1 MRVLIAVL
9 ALSVSL
15 WPASAQA
22 YEKFI
27 PLGHSYS
34 PDQAVLPPLNSELD
48 RLNAK
53 VDIIESD
60 IYTRERAS
68 KVFQNNL
75 NQFMNNH
82 AVRPNSSFIDY

>member
-1 MRVLIAVL
+1 MRIATALLI
-9 ALSVSL
+9 LSMSL
-15 WPASAQA
+15 WPAPAQA

-34 PDQAVLPPLNSELD
+34 PDQETLPPLNSDLD

-53 VDIIESD
+53 VDIFESD

-68 KVFQNNL
+68 KVFQSNL
-75 NQFMNNH
+75 NQFLNGGNL
-82 AVRPNSSFIDY
+82 RPNNSFIDY